1 MGADPRGDT
10 GIMNSAIDCKPAVA
24 AIRVETT
31 REVPDPLAWVKG
43 FVCGFTAAALVAAG
57 VAAVLWRF

>member
-1 MGADPRGDT
+1 
-10 GIMNSAIDCKPAVA
+10 MNSAIDCKPAVA